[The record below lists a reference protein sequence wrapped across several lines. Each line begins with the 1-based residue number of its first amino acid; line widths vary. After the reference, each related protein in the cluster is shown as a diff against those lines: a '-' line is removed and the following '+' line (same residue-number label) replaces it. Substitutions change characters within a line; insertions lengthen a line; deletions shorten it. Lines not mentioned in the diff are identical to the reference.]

1 MDGLEEKLGALFSSP
16 ESMAQLRQLA
26 DTLAGTL
33 GSGAAEGRG
42 ENTGTGPASPD
53 GPDPRLMQMIGAV
66 LREYQAPSRTGD
78 LVAALRP
85 WLEEER
91 AERLEKA
98 LRIARL
104 ARAAKTVLP
113 ELGGRR

>member
-33 GSGAAEGRG
+33 SSGAAEGHG
-42 ENTGTGPASPD
+42 ENAGTGQASAD
-53 GPDPRLMQMIGAV
+53 GPDPRFMQMISAV

-78 LVAALRP
+78 LVATLRP

-98 LRIARL
+98 LRIAQL

>member
-1 MDGLEEKLGALFSSP
+1 MDGLEEKLSALFSSP
-16 ESMAQLRQLA
+16 ESMAQLKQLA

-33 GSGAAEGRG
+33 GSGASERG
-42 ENTGTGPASPD
+42 QEDAGQGPALPN
-53 GPDPRLMQMIGAV
+53 GLDPRLMQLITAV

-91 AERLEKA
+91 AERLGKA

-104 ARAAKTVLP
+104 TRAARTVLP
-113 ELGGRR
+113 ELGTRR